1 MRCPYCAAVESKVV
15 DSRDTETG
23 IRRRRECLVCG
34 RRFTT
39 YERIEATHLLVVK
52 KDGHREVFS
61 RQKLL
66 AGLLIA
72 TTKRG
77 IAPEELEALAE
88 EVENRLRGERVAE
101 VASLVIGE
109 RVMEL
114 LRDLDEIAYVR
125 FASVYRSFK
134 DVADMRA
141 EIEDVLT
148 HAPEAR
154 RGTARRPKPQGGGE
168 ELALDLGK

>member
-1 MRCPYCAAVESKVV
+1 M
-15 DSRDTETG
+15 
-23 IRRRRECLVCG
+23 
-34 RRFTT
+34 
-39 YERIEATHLLVVK
+39 
-52 KDGHREVFS
+52 FS

>member
-1 MRCPYCAAVESKVV
+1 VRCPYCAAVESKVV

-23 IRRRRECLVCG
+23 IRRRRECLVCS

-39 YERIEATHLLVVK
+39 YERIEATHLTVVK
-52 KDGHREVFS
+52 KDGHREEFS

-72 TTKRG
+72 STKRG
-77 IAPEELEALAE
+77 IASEEMEALAE

-101 VASLVIGE
+101 VASRVIGE

-114 LRDLDEIAYVR
+114 LRDIDEIAYVR

-148 HAPEAR
+148 HAPETR
-154 RGTARRPKPQGGGE
+154 RSAGRRAKPRGAGE